1 MPKRSKTSTRPPLR
15 LTDSEIAPPREVA
28 EQPVQ
33 TSEAA
38 DNARA
43 AISVSRRRRM
53 LGFALAVGALA
64 TCILLSFTI
73 GSQQLSIEQ
82 IVAALQGADSEAW
95 TIIRD
100 LRGPRTALGI
110 LVGAALGIAGALMQA
125 FTRNPLADPGILGV
139 NAGAAFAVAAG
150 AAAFGITTLS
160 GTIWF
165 ALLGA
170 VATTFAVWAIG
181 ASGRR
186 GVDPLR
192 ITLAGVAIGAFLS
205 GITSGITL
213 LLPEVFD
220 RMRGW
225 NAGSIASTP
234 SAQIGWVLPFLLV
247 GFVLAF
253 AVARPLNAVALGDD
267 LAVSLGSRIVRT
279 RVLAIIAATLLCAA
293 ATAVAG
299 PIGFVGLMVPHAVRW
314 FTGPDQR
321 WIFAGSLIAAPVLV
335 LASDIVGRV
344 VLRSGEL
351 PVGIVTAFV
360 GAPVLIM
367 LVRRRGASAL

>member
-1 MPKRSKTSTRPPLR
+1 MR
-15 LTDSEIAPPREVA
+15 LTDSEADPVAAP
-28 EQPVQ
+28 Q
-33 TSEAA
+33 TSAA
-38 DNARA
+38 AESARA
-43 AISVSRRRRM
+43 AIGVSARRR
-53 LGFALAVGALA
+53 LGGFALTLAVLA
-64 TCILLSFTI
+64 VCIVVSLVLGSKELS
-73 GSQQLSIEQ
+73 LER
-82 IVAALQGADSEAW
+82 IVGGLTGADADAW
-95 TIIRD
+95 TIMFD
-100 LRGPRTALGI
+100 LRGSRTVLGI

-165 ALLGA
+165 ALGGA
-170 VATTFAVWAIG
+170 VVTTFAVWAIG
-181 ASGRR
+181 AAGR
-186 GVDPLR
+186 GGADPLR
-192 ITLAGVAIGAFLS
+192 ITLSGVAIGAFLS
-205 GITSGITL
+205 GFTSAITL
-213 LLPEVFD
+213 LLPEVFN

-234 SAQIGWVLPFLLV
+234 PEQFGWMLPFLLA

-253 AVARPLNAVALGDD
+253 VVAKPLNAVALGDD

-279 RVLAIIAATLLCAA
+279 RVLSIIAATLLCAA
-293 ATAVAG
+293 ATAAAG

-321 WIFAGSLIAAPVLV
+321 WIFAGSAVAAPVLV
-335 LASDIVGRV
+335 LASDVAGR
-344 VLRSGEL
+344 LILSSGEL

-360 GAPVLIM
+360 GGPVLIA
-367 LVRRRGASAL
+367 LVRRKGASAL

>member
-1 MPKRSKTSTRPPLR
+1 MR
-15 LTDSEIAPPREVA
+15 LTVSEVVPA
-28 EQPVQ
+28 VQ
-33 TSEAA
+33 TTEAA
-38 DNARA
+38 DSARA
-43 AISVSRRRRM
+43 AITVSRRRRM
-53 LGFALAVGALA
+53 LGFALAVA
-64 TCILLSFTI
+64 TLLVCMVLSLTI
-73 GSQQLSIEQ
+73 GSQRLSVEQ
-82 IVAALQGADSEAW
+82 IAAALQGADSEAW

-100 LRGPRTALGI
+100 LRAPRTLLGV

-150 AAAFGITTLS
+150 AASFGITTLS

-170 VATTFAVWAIG
+170 VLTTFAVWAIG

-186 GVDPLR
+186 GADPLR

-234 SAQIGWVLPFLLV
+234 TEQVSGVLPFLAL
-247 GFVLAF
+247 GFILAF

-279 RVLAIIAATLLCAA
+279 RVLAIIAATLLCAT

-351 PVGIVTAFV
+351 PVGIVTAFI
-360 GAPVLIM
+360 GAPVLIA

>member
-1 MPKRSKTSTRPPLR
+1 M
-15 LTDSEIAPPREVA
+15 
-28 EQPVQ
+28 Q

-100 LRGPRTALGI
+100 LRGSRTALGI

-160 GTIWF
+160 G
-165 ALLGA
+165 
-170 VATTFAVWAIG
+170 
-181 ASGRR
+181 
-186 GVDPLR
+186 PLR

-225 NAGSIASTP
+225 NAGSIAGTP

>member
-1 MPKRSKTSTRPPLR
+1 MR

-28 EQPVQ
+28 EPPVQ

>member
-1 MPKRSKTSTRPPLR
+1 MR
-15 LTDSEIAPPREVA
+15 LTDSELAPAAAVA
-28 EQPVQ
+28 APAVL
-33 TSEAA
+33 TSEAV
-38 DNARA
+38 DSARA
-43 AISVSRRRRM
+43 AISLSRRRRM

-64 TCILLSFTI
+64 VCILLSFTI
-73 GSQQLSIEQ
+73 GSQRLSIEQ
-82 IVAALQGADSEAW
+82 IIAALQGTDTEAW

-225 NAGSIASTP
+225 SAGSIASVP
-234 SAQIGWVLPFLLV
+234 SEQIGWVLPFLLV

-299 PIGFVGLMVPHAVRW
+299 PIGFVGLVPHAVRW